1 MYLQRKAYCKE
12 EILEKMSYALEVLK
26 KSYKYSKPCMMS
38 SAAEGTVSSS
48 LIQAGCNVAV
58 TQQPNWTRFHNQKRK
73 KLMSWNFLLAE
84 KARLQPFC

>member
-1 MYLQRKAYCKE
+1 
-12 EILEKMSYALEVLK
+12 
-26 KSYKYSKPCMMS
+26 MMS

-58 TQQPNWTRFHNQKRK
+58 TQQPNWTGFHNQKRK

-84 KARLQPFC
+84 KARLQQFC